1 MLYYRRVLNDNLEA
15 SGITIVKE
23 CYGAL
28 NFITETKEEIFSHK
42 LLPGWSV
49 VTIKDF
55 CAEMKS
61 GATPSRS
68 NPEYWS
74 NGTIPWLKSGEVHN
88 NVIHNIEEHITV
100 EALSECSTKLLPYGT
115 ILMAMYGVTAG
126 EVGYLG
132 LPATTNQAICGMIC
146 KNKSDASWLF
156 FTLLAFQKDISS
168 QATGGAQSNLSKEFI
183 ERIHIL
189 RPQRN
194 CSDLEKILYHIET
207 NSAEINK
214 LKTLQDLLLAKLSSR

>member
-1 MLYYRRVLNDNLEA
+1 M
-15 SGITIVKE
+15 
-23 CYGAL
+23 
-28 NFITETKEEIFSHK
+28 
-42 LLPGWSV
+42 PGWSV

-88 NVIHNIEEHITV
+88 NVIHNTEEHITG